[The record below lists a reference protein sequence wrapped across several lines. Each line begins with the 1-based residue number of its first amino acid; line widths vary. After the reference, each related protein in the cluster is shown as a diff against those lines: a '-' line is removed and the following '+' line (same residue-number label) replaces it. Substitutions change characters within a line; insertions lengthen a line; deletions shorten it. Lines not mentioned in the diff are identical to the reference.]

1 MSRFALVFAVLL
13 VSRAAGAAEVCP
25 RGNDPVTGPL
35 AGGTGPADFGAV
47 PEACGA
53 TDASLRLR
61 AGLTVASTMPDY
73 YGSFIGAATLRGRYQ
88 VGERSTVSFAADA
101 FNYRYINNGGLASSP
116 VSAGPA
122 TAGFHQ
128 MFLVGAESA
137 MSLYARV
144 LLPLDSA
151 RQNGVATGL
160 ELGTSL
166 RVPAGARWVIN
177 GGVAL
182 TAPAEITGGQT
193 RLRFEPAALTEAWL
207 RLGPGLAL
215 CGGAHVLLKV
225 APAFDLIT
233 VVPRLGARFAL
244 RRRLWAAAL
253 LEFPVAGSGRTDLIA
268 GLFAGYTGN

>member
-1 MSRFALVFAVLL
+1 MSRFAVVLALLL
-13 VSRAAGAAEVCP
+13 VSRAAGAAEICP
-25 RGNDPVTGPL
+25 RGNEPATGPL
-35 AGGTGPADFGAV
+35 AGGIGPADFGAV

-61 AGLTVASTMPDY
+61 AGLTVASSMPDY
-73 YGSFIGAATLRGRYQ
+73 YGSFLGAATLRGRYQ
-88 VGERSTVSFAADA
+88 LGERSTFSFAADV
-101 FNYRYINNGGLASSP
+101 FNYRYVNTGGLASQP

-122 TAGFHQ
+122 TAAFHQ
-128 MFLVGAESA
+128 MFVVGAETA

-160 ELGTSL
+160 ELGSSL
-166 RVPAGARWVIN
+166 RIPAGARWVID

-193 RLRFEPAALTEAWL
+193 HVRFEPAALAEAWL
-207 RLGPGLAL
+207 RLRPGLAL

-225 APAFDLIT
+225 APAFDLLT
-233 VVPRLGARFAL
+233 LVPRLGARFAL
-244 RRRLWAAAL
+244 RRRFWGAAL
-253 LEFPVAGSGRTDLIA
+253 LEFPVAGAYRTDLIA
-268 GLFAGYTGN
+268 GLFAGYTPN

>member
-1 MSRFALVFAVLL
+1 MLAVLL
-13 VSRAAGAAEVCP
+13 ASRAAGAAEVCP
-25 RGNDPVTGPL
+25 SGNDPAAGPL
-35 AGGTGPADFGAV
+35 AGGIGPADFGAV

-88 VGERSTVSFAADA
+88 LSERSTFSFAADA
-101 FNYRYINNGGLASSP
+101 FNYRYIDNGGLASQV

-122 TAGFHQ
+122 TAAFHQ
-128 MFLVGAESA
+128 MFAVGAETA

-160 ELGTSL
+160 ELGSSL
-166 RVPAGARWVIN
+166 RMPAGARWVID

-193 RLRFEPAALTEAWL
+193 NLRFEPAALAEAWL
-207 RLGPGLAL
+207 RLRPWA
-215 CGGAHVLLKV
+215 GAVRRGARAAGRGAWVRPRRHGC
-225 APAFDLIT
+225 APAGRA
-233 VVPRLGARFAL
+233 VRAAAPRLGGCLARIPGG
-244 RRRLWAAAL
+244 RNRPDRPDRG
-253 LEFPVAGSGRTDLIA
+253 PVC
-268 GLFAGYTGN
+268 GLYP